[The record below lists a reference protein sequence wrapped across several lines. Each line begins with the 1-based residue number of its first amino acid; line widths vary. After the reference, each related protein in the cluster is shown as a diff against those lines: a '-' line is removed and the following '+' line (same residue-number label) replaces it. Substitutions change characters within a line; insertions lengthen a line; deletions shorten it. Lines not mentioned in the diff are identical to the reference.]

1 MDEPTVV
8 ISLSAIVG
16 SICLIWRSKRRFSR
30 LNQFGI
36 EQFPSYTT
44 KIFAISLETLLLGF
58 GYGLLGAAALVFAVT
73 YAQPFLSLL
82 CLLGVIWMIEASQ
95 PKSRR

>member
-1 MDEPTVV
+1 MSETDVLITV
-8 ISLSAIVG
+8 SAIFG
-16 SICLIWRSKRRFSR
+16 CACLFWRGKRRFSR
-30 LNQFGI
+30 LNQLGV
-36 EQFPSYTT
+36 EQFSSYTN
-44 KIFAISLETLLLGF
+44 KILATSLEILLLGF